1 MATHR
6 IHTVC
11 ILGKCL
17 VPLGKKKRKVIP
29 VCVIAKI
36 REEYGEED
44 DSYVGFQSAEG
55 EDPD

>member
-1 MATHR
+1 
-6 IHTVC
+6 
-11 ILGKCL
+11 
-17 VPLGKKKRKVIP
+17 LGKKKRKVIP